1 MSKGYTT
8 ASAVE
13 AQLGRTLTPPQV
25 QHLLDVVIPAAEEWV
40 DETTG
45 RAYGEG
51 AVTAEHMLF
60 GGPYSWLNLTPVQS
74 IEAIR
79 VWLWGQSVDN
89 LAVLDPAYYSLI
101 DPRNGLVLLP
111 SWRNYEHIEVDYT
124 PDPTIPPKVA
134 LATTILAG
142 YYMRTVVHPET
153 EWLTDYSSGQD
164 VRLKFR
170 EMKIPA
176 SVNELLGSG
185 GGNYVIA

>member
-1 MSKGYTT
+1 MAKGYTT

-51 AVTAEHMLF
+51 AVVAEQMLF
-60 GGPYSWLNLTPVQS
+60 GGLYSWLSVTPVLSIQS
-74 IEAIR
+74 VR
-79 VWLWGQSVDN
+79 TWLWGQSAVDMAI
-89 LAVLDPAYYSLI
+89 LSDVYYSLI
-101 DPRNGLVLLP
+101 DPRNGLMLLP
-111 SWRNYEHIEVDYT
+111 SWRNYEHVEVDYT
-124 PDPTIPPKVA
+124 PDPTIPSKVR
-134 LATTILAG
+134 LATTVLAG
-142 YYMRTVVHPET
+142 YYMRTVLHPET

-170 EMKIPA
+170 DMEIPP
-176 SVNELLGSG
+176 SVYELLGSG

>member
-13 AQLGRTLTPPQV
+13 AQLGRTLSPAQV
-25 QHLLDVVIPAAEEWV
+25 THLLDLVIPAAEEWV

-51 AVTAEHMLF
+51 AVIAEQLLF
-60 GGPYSWLNLTPVQS
+60 GGPYTWLNVTPVLS
-74 IEAIR
+74 IQAMR
-79 VWLWGQSVDN
+79 VWLWGQSSSDMVPLSD
-89 LAVLDPAYYSLI
+89 VYYSLI
-101 DPRNGLVLLP
+101 DPRNGLVMLP
-111 SWRNYEHIEVDYT
+111 GWRNYEHVEVDYT
-124 PDPTIPPKVA
+124 PDPAIPNKVR
-134 LATTILAG
+134 LATAVLAG
-142 YYMRTVVHPET
+142 YYMRTVLHPET

-170 EMKIPA
+170 TMEIPP
-176 SVNELLGSG
+176 SVYELLGSG